1 MTAVAF
7 DPNAT
12 DFGTDAAWNDDLAP
26 VWGLSSQADN
36 YIQSCALRLSQR
48 TGSMDFYDTTYIC
61 LDLRGYLSAKMSKA
75 DISRLQGRISAAME
89 SDPRTGSCTA
99 SVSFDFPTN
108 TLSVALALQ
117 TAEGPFDLVLHASKV
132 TVSILSV
139 NGVTAPTPAA
149 GATGTGTGTTTV
161 ITIAGGSSLPGP
173 PGPPGTSQ
181 PSRSYGLQAVED
193 SSGSEVAQ
201 AQSQVDIN
209 WGALGS
215 SLTIEV
221 VGTGASDTGDAVFR
235 LRRDGSDGAA
245 DGTVIATL
253 TASSPSFTQIHGGS
267 TISNPGGYGRVILT
281 VQSSAATKNGELR
294 DISFTIQSN

>member
-12 DFGTDAAWNDDLAP
+12 DFGTDTRWNDDLTS
-26 VWGLSSQADN
+26 VWGLASNEEN

-48 TGSMDFYDTTYIC
+48 TGSMDFYDPTYIC
-61 LDLRGYLSAKMSKA
+61 LDLRGYLSAKTSKA
-75 DISRLQGRISAAME
+75 DKSRLQGRISAAME
-89 SDPRTGSCTA
+89 SDPRTQSCTA
-99 SVSFDFPTN
+99 SVSFDVQTN

-117 TAEGPFDLVLHASKV
+117 TASGPFDLVLQANKV

-139 NGVTAPTPAA
+139 NGVPTPTLQPANDSS
-149 GATGTGTGTTTV
+149 GAT
-161 ITIAGGSSLPGP
+161 IIMIQGGSALPGP

-181 PSRSYGLQAVED
+181 PSRSYGLQAVSDD
-193 SSGSEVAQ
+193 SGAEVAQ
-201 AQSQVDIN
+201 AQTQVDIN

-221 VGTGASDTGDAVFR
+221 AGTGASAAGDTIFR

-253 TASSPSFTQIHGGS
+253 TASSPSFTPIHGGS

-281 VQSSAATKNGELR
+281 VQSSAATKNGTLR